1 MYGNVKVARDTLK
14 PLRTDVTST
23 QLLNAR
29 KAIHNHLWGGGGASY
44 TDVYRVI
51 IELVLCRY
59 HDECT
64 TRKGAA
70 YEFQQLQGERQAK
83 RSATSGAGRAEPGG
97 PS

>member
-1 MYGNVKVARDTLK
+1 MYGNVKVASDTLE
-14 PLRTDVTST
+14 PLRTDVTSAE
-23 QLLNAR
+23 LLSAR

-70 YEFQQLQGERQAK
+70 YAFQQLQGE
-83 RSATSGAGRAEPGG
+83 SAAQLGR
-97 PS
+97 